1 MDVALLQLETKSD
14 DDNMAFAICLPGY
27 NIEIPTN
34 FSLGIGEFN
43 SLETQENDT
52 VGSLLKGTVEVN
64 QTLTTEL
71 EYHVNLKAGGKF
83 CKGDS
88 GSGFI
93 AFCPGSN
100 LVNCLYGVLSH
111 TSGTSDGKKA
121 CGSKVAVARTT
132 HLLVNDEIT
141 KFISEIEHRCS

>member
-1 MDVALLQLETKSD
+1 MDVALLLLETKSD
-14 DDNMAFAICLPGY
+14 DDNMAFAICVPGY
-27 NIEIPTN
+27 SIEIPTN
-34 FSLGIGEFN
+34 FSLRIGEFN
-43 SLETQENDT
+43 SLETQENGT
-52 VGSLLKGTVEVN
+52 VGSLLKATVEVN
-64 QTLTTEL
+64 QSLRTEL

-93 AFCPGSN
+93 ALCPESN

-111 TSGTSDGKKA
+111 TSGASDGM

-132 HLLVNDEIT
+132 HLLVKEEIN
-141 KFISEIEHRCS
+141 KFISEIKRRCL